1 MSRTNEERT
10 AESRRKLIEVG
21 RKLFGEYGFAGTS
34 TPMIAQ
40 AAGVSRGSLYHHFE
54 DKADLFH
61 AVVEAEYERLEAA
74 IDEMI
79 THVSDPLE
87 ILIEGGEGFI
97 AAASD
102 PISQRILF
110 VDGPSVVGGG
120 MLLSVDNETTTSSL
134 RLGIEAAQTAG
145 RLPKDLPAAA
155 LTSMMSGA
163 YDRAVLDGFGRDEPS
178 RLAIRHAIRSLWY
191 GLSKLA

>member
-1 MSRTNEERT
+1 
-10 AESRRKLIEVG
+10 
-21 RKLFGEYGFAGTS
+21 
-34 TPMIAQ
+34 
-40 AAGVSRGSLYHHFE
+40 
-54 DKADLFH
+54 
-61 AVVEAEYERLEAA
+61 EAA

-134 RLGIEAAQTAG
+134 RLGIEAAQAAG

-163 YDRAVLDGFGRDEPS
+163 YDRAVLDGFGGDEPS